1 MSSSSLTETIID
13 QDQQRIES
21 IQKIL
26 ENKNDKEVQVSIGD
40 IFVPFINLID
50 SQKKLVTMTGIPT
63 FSVLE
68 KIVEIFSEHYPD
80 TRTHHLSIKER
91 IILIFLKL
99 KQDLSFAILSIF
111 FKDLTAETCRLIY
124 VSNIPF
130 IASILKH
137 IIYWPSKYEIL
148 NNIPYCF
155 EKFTNTRVILDRTE
169 ISVQR
174 PKCLTCRINVYSNYK
189 STFTLKFL
197 IGISPGGL
205 ITFISEPFG
214 GRASDKAIFEQSGL
228 INKMEHPDAVMVDK
242 GFMIDDLCKQKKI
255 EIIRSPFLKN
265 KKQFS
270 MDEALRSKDIASARV
285 HIERINQRLKTFKIL
300 QNKFPWAHA
309 HLSSDIMII
318 IGAICNLSPPI
329 FSNDKFNDISVDQ
342 VQ

>member
-1 MSSSSLTETIID
+1 
-13 QDQQRIES
+13 
-21 IQKIL
+21 
-26 ENKNDKEVQVSIGD
+26 
-40 IFVPFINLID
+40 
-50 SQKKLVTMTGIPT
+50 
-63 FSVLE
+63 
-68 KIVEIFSEHYPD
+68 
-80 TRTHHLSIKER
+80 
-91 IILIFLKL
+91 
-99 KQDLSFAILSIF
+99 
-111 FKDLTAETCRLIY
+111 
-124 VSNIPF
+124 
-130 IASILKH
+130 
-137 IIYWPSKYEIL
+137 
-148 NNIPYCF
+148 
-155 EKFTNTRVILDRTE
+155 
-169 ISVQR
+169 
-174 PKCLTCRINVYSNYK
+174 
-189 STFTLKFL
+189 LKFL

-255 EIIRSPFLKN
+255 EIIRPPFLKN

-270 MDEALRSKDIASARV
+270 MDEALHSKDIASARV